1 MTFLDTNQR
10 QNPWKKE
17 SSWALALQNTMLR
30 EWEDRP
36 QTGRKYLQSTYLIKV
51 WYAEYLKS
59 IHNSIVRQ
67 HTMWLRNGQ
76 MIWTDSSLKRT
87 VGMADKY
94 LKMCLVSDI
103 REMKIKTTMMYYL
116 LEWLKLKERTKNNY
130 GASRTVIY
138 YW

>member
-1 MTFLDTNQR
+1 
-10 QNPWKKE
+10 
-17 SSWALALQNTMLR
+17 
-30 EWEDRP
+30 
-36 QTGRKYLQSTYLIKV
+36 
-51 WYAEYLKS
+51 
-59 IHNSIVRQ
+59 
-67 HTMWLRNGQ
+67 
-76 MIWTDSSLKRT
+76 
-87 VGMADKY
+87 MADKY